1 MGCTASKVANE
12 DTVRRCK
19 ERRGLMK
26 DAVRSRHH
34 LAVAHSNYIR
44 SLRTTAKALS
54 RFSEFQS
61 LVVSDHTPPVLIHQR
76 QSDVSTLPPPLLL
89 PSSASPS
96 VSVRTDATLHSRFQN
111 LPPHQQYEE
120 SEKKN
125 AFSKRSTYSTTAS
138 QTSSAWNWENFYPPS
153 PPGSD
158 FFDVLEQNRRECME
172 RGKEDQKKVEI
183 EDRDS
188 ISFHNSRNCFP
199 REDEEEELGITSSN
213 EEGEDAE
220 MTDSDYRGSYA
231 TSVEHRQ
238 RQQRSVNT
246 RSILESET
254 YLQRKVEE
262 EVDDSSA
269 LVRNLSTVVKHRDL
283 KEIAAAIEEQ
293 FEKAASA
300 GDGLSNL
307 LEIGRV
313 WLDRKALSNSNI
325 VLSNLPSTWSS
336 KPPLMIKALVDSGG
350 KKSLCSTLD
359 RLLAWEKKLYEEVK
373 ARERVKIEH
382 KKKLSTLQNLEYKGM
397 DAMKL
402 QKIKTLIQKL
412 HSLIMVTSQAVSATS
427 SAIIEVIDN
436 ELAPQLVELCYR
448 CLNMWRSMNH
458 FHEIQNL
465 IVQQVRGLVN
475 YSATTES
482 TSDLHRQATLDLE
495 SAVSCWHSSFTRLIS
510 FHRHYIKV
518 IHSWLGLTLFQVS
531 SDESPKDHPSSLVSS
546 ELLAFCDDWRQ
557 ALERL
562 PDTVASESIKGF
574 ITVVHSISLKQAEE
588 FSIKK
593 RAECY
598 SKELERKTV
607 ALRKIERKFYQSH
620 SSVGIAL
627 PDADESDIHGQK
639 VFDRRDPFSE
649 KKLEIATCRRKVED
663 EMSSHTK
670 AVKVT
675 REMTLNNIQTGLPG
689 VFQAMTGFSGLFME
703 ALEGVFL
710 QTGHYR
716 LE

>member
-26 DAVRSRHH
+26 NAVRSRHH
-34 LAVAHSNYIR
+34 LAAAHSDYIR
-44 SLRTTAKALS
+44 SLRTTAAALS
-54 RFSEFQS
+54 SFASFQTLGVSE
-61 LVVSDHTPPVLIHQR
+61 HTPPVLLHQQR
-76 QSDVSTLPPPLLL
+76 SHASTLPPPPPLLL

-96 VSVRTDATLHSRFQN
+96 VSVTTDATLHSR
-111 LPPHQQYEE
+111 LPNPTPQQQYEE
-120 SEKKN
+120 IEKRN
-125 AFSKRSTYSTTAS
+125 VFSKRSTYSTTAS

-158 FFDVLEQNRRECME
+158 FFDRLEQNRRECAE
-172 RGKEDQKKVEI
+172 RGKEDQKKE
-183 EDRDS
+183 EMGDRDS
-188 ISFHNSRNCFP
+188 ISLHSSRNCFL
-199 REDEEEELGITSSN
+199 REDDEELGITSSD

-220 MTDSDYRGSYA
+220 MMNSDYHGSYA
-231 TSVEHRQ
+231 TSVDHRQ

-246 RSILESET
+246 RSISESET
-254 YLQRKVEE
+254 YLQRKVKE

-293 FEKAASA
+293 FGKAASA
-300 GDGLSNL
+300 GDGLSDL
-307 LEIGRV
+307 LEIGRM
-313 WLDRKALSNSNI
+313 WLDRKSVCHSNI
-325 VLSNLPSTWSS
+325 VLSNLSSTWSS
-336 KPPLMIKALVDSGG
+336 KPPLAIKAVADSSG

-382 KKKLSTLQNLEYKGM
+382 KKKLSALEILEYKGK
-397 DAMKL
+397 DAIKL
-402 QKIKTLIQKL
+402 QKIKTSIQRL

-427 SAIIEVIDN
+427 SAIIQVRDD
-436 ELAPQLVELCYR
+436 ELAPQLVELCYGF
-448 CLNMWRSMNH
+448 LNMWRSMNH

-475 YSATTES
+475 YSVPAES

-495 SAVSCWHSSFTRLIS
+495 SAVSCWHSSFTRIIN
-510 FHRHYIKV
+510 FHRHYINA

-531 SDESPKDHPSSLVSS
+531 NDVSPNDHYSSLVSS
-546 ELLAFCDDWRQ
+546 ELLTFCDNWKQ

-562 PDTVASESIKGF
+562 PDIVASESIKGF
-574 ITVVHSISLKQAEE
+574 ITVVHSISMKQAEE
-588 FSIKK
+588 FKIKK
-593 RAECY
+593 RVEGY
-598 SKELERKTV
+598 SKELEKKTV
-607 ALRKIERKFYQSH
+607 VLRTMERKFYQSY

-627 PDADESDIHGQK
+627 PDVDESDIHGQK
-639 VFDRRDPFSE
+639 VFDRRDPLFK
-649 KKLEIATCRRKVED
+649 KKLEIAACRRKVED

-670 AVKVT
+670 AVKVA

-703 ALEGVFL
+703 ALEGVCL

-716 LE
+716 